1 MRAKA
6 NSTSLNCKFF
16 RGLGDSSRLS
26 ILEAL
31 CYGQMTVSELVEK
44 TGLNQPNLSNHLSCL
59 RECGLVVSNSQGRF
73 VWYRLKDERIANL
86 LQLASE
92 ITIETAEGIDECTRY
107 DQLSECS
114 NFCGTKYGASR
125 MADLFLTLSGCVLC
139 CIRTNL

>member
-59 RECGLVVSNSQGRF
+59 RESGLVVSNSQGRF

-107 DQLSECS
+107 D
-114 NFCGTKYGASR
+114 
-125 MADLFLTLSGCVLC
+125 
-139 CIRTNL
+139 

>member
-1 MRAKA
+1 
-6 NSTSLNCKFF
+6 
-16 RGLGDSSRLS
+16 
-26 ILEAL
+26 
-31 CYGQMTVSELVEK
+31 MTVSELVEK

-107 DQLSECS
+107 D
-114 NFCGTKYGASR
+114 
-125 MADLFLTLSGCVLC
+125 
-139 CIRTNL
+139 

>member
-6 NSTSLNCKFF
+6 NSTSMSCKFF

-31 CYGQMTVSELVEK
+31 CDGQMTVSELVEK

-73 VWYRLKDERIANL
+73 VWYRLKDERIASL
-86 LQLASE
+86 LQLA
-92 ITIETAEGIDECTRY
+92 IQIAAETAEGIDECPRY
-107 DQLSECS
+107 E
-114 NFCGTKYGASR
+114 
-125 MADLFLTLSGCVLC
+125 
-139 CIRTNL
+139 